1 MQKQQGFTL
10 IELVVVIIILGVL
23 AVTAAPKFINLQSD
37 ARMSAL
43 QGLKGAING
52 SNALIFSKA
61 VLESKQK
68 AESETLSINGS
79 SGVEDDVAI
88 KYGYMDANLTAFN
101 NGMDA
106 SFEAGTSPS
115 DSGSSDWVANVD
127 SSGTSITFWQRG
139 APADTSGGSTACK
152 IVYTPA
158 ASDGALPSVVI
169 TDNGC

>member
-10 IELVVVIIILGVL
+10 IELVVVIIILGIL

-37 ARMSAL
+37 AHKSAL
-43 QGLKGAING
+43 QGLKGALVG

-61 VLESKQK
+61 ALESKQNN
-68 AESETLSINGS
+68 ETDTISINGS
-79 SGVEDDVAI
+79 TGTEDDVAI
-88 KYGYMDANLTAFN
+88 KYGYMDADLTALN

-106 SFEAGTSPS
+106 NFAAGTGPS
-115 DSGSSDWVANVD
+115 DSGNSDWVVEID
-127 SSGTSITFWQRG
+127 SGTATFWQRG
-139 APADTSGGSTACK
+139 APDDTDTGSTGCK

-158 ASDGALPSVVI
+158 ASEGALPTVAI